1 MSNQNPAFPALVSL
15 ALTPSL
21 HYEEFCTG
29 LHEIASTLCTQH
41 YPRGLLTN
49 YVTHTPNQFNALGLT
64 IPDPDP
70 NAAPEATLPAPYPTL
85 PVKPTH
91 PVGPAATNATL
102 SLFRLQDTLYID
114 VTQGITAIRAHAL
127 AFLGETITTEL
138 RGLPGGLTAQGLPE
152 ILAYLE
158 HEYGTPTEYDLRT
171 LFASLNCKFSVASS
185 FRADAANMRR
195 TFAKLAQC
203 GQPVPEHSKMEYLQK
218 ATDLFEPIVSCIHEY
233 KRLNPGLLTRSFNAM
248 TAYIIV
254 YAPLRNALDL
264 GYVGSTE
271 AHLTP
276 PPADANTLSS
286 SDIGAVRT
294 LLQHF
299 AGAATLPPTPLIPS
313 QRTRGGGGGGT
324 KLKPILT
331 PTPAAAPTP
340 PTASRNSW
348 YCFAH
353 GYRGHWGT
361 DCQFMAS
368 SPLCNDAMRRATAPC
383 VINNHQGHA

>member
-1 MSNQNPAFPALVSL
+1 MDTLNFLSHPSIMSNQNPAFPALVSL

-91 PVGPAATNATL
+91 PVGQAATNATL

-171 LFASLNCKFSVASS
+171 LVHRQIDQGKYSPIFPKYSP
-185 FRADAANMRR
+185 
-195 TFAKLAQC
+195 
-203 GQPVPEHSKMEYLQK
+203 GEYLGNIGEYLK
-218 ATDLFEPIVSCIHEY
+218 DGTSC
-233 KRLNPGLLTRSFNAM
+233 
-248 TAYIIV
+248 
-254 YAPLRNALDL
+254 
-264 GYVGSTE
+264 
-271 AHLTP
+271 
-276 PPADANTLSS
+276 
-286 SDIGAVRT
+286 
-294 LLQHF
+294 
-299 AGAATLPPTPLIPS
+299 
-313 QRTRGGGGGGT
+313 
-324 KLKPILT
+324 
-331 PTPAAAPTP
+331 
-340 PTASRNSW
+340 
-348 YCFAH
+348 
-353 GYRGHWGT
+353 
-361 DCQFMAS
+361 
-368 SPLCNDAMRRATAPC
+368 SPRM
-383 VINNHQGHA
+383 HQ